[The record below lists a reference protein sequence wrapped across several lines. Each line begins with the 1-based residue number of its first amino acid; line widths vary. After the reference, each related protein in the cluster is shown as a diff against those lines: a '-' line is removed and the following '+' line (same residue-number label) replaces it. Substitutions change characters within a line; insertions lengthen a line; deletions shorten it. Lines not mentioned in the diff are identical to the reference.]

1 MLMHEHKMVEVP
13 SRTSP
18 PMLLFGL
25 LATFRLAHH
34 IVAEPLP
41 RSCNSSTFHTA
52 RDITTRD
59 KHGI

>member
-1 MLMHEHKMVEVP
+1 
-13 SRTSP
+13 
-18 PMLLFGL
+18 MLLFGL